1 MKLALSLLTLTASG
15 ILGVLGSPALQT
27 SNATA
32 HPVPHGFAA
41 FDVPESV
48 DAAPAPLVSAHKDA
62 VAASAVSTH
71 YWVCIAVSS
80 SSGHYGWSRGGS
92 ESSALQSAKKKCGKS
107 DCKSYSCIEEGCVG
121 IDYGSAY
128 VALSYARG
136 YGKNDGSKAASL
148 ALSTCKK
155 HSKGCAKPG
164 YFCAARI
171 Y

>member
-1 MKLALSLLTLTASG
+1 MKLALSLLTLAASG
-15 ILGVLGSPALQT
+15 ILGVVLGSPALQT
-27 SNATA
+27 SNVTV
-32 HPVPHGFAA
+32 HPVDGFTA

-48 DAAPAPLVSAHKDA
+48 DAAPAPLVPAHKDA
-62 VAASAVSTH
+62 APVVAASTH
-71 YWVCIAVSS
+71 YWVCVAVST

-92 ESSALQSAKKKCGKS
+92 ESSALQNAKKQCGKS

-121 IDYGSAY
+121 IDFGSTY

-136 YGKNDGSKAASL
+136 YGKNDGSKAAST

-155 HSKGCAKPG
+155 KSKGCAKAG